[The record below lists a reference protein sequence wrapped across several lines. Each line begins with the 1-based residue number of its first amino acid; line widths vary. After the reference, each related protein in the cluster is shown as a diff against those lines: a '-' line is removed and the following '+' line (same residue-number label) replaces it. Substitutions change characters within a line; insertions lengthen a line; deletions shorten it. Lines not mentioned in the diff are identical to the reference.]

1 MPLRLYAILLR
12 LLPITLS
19 VLRDRRRW
27 LFAGRPLRRT
37 PEFHLRRADRMVEA
51 LAGLGPTFVKLAQ
64 LFAGRTDLIPEPYVS
79 ALGQLMDQVPPV
91 PGAAIRQVLI
101 DSYGMPPEQL
111 FEFFDM
117 EPLAAASLG
126 QVHRARYGGE
136 DVVVKVLRPG
146 VEELV
151 ARDVAAADRIL
162 SFVERRWPSP
172 HTRGLRGIVLEFA
185 RRVGDEMDFRLE
197 AEHARE
203 VRRNFEGNPHVAVP
217 RVIDGLVRQRALVL
231 EFMAGGR
238 IDRWMLAATGAG
250 DDARAAETLRRVIEI
265 YMRMMLVDG
274 LFHADPHPGNL
285 FVAPDGAVVILDFG
299 MVVRVP
305 RDQRWHLVQTVYA
318 AIKRDPD
325 GVIAGFHVLGL
336 VEPSASPGKIR
347 ELVLTLLDL
356 ADRYTTAPERVE
368 LLANEVMSTLY
379 DWPVVLPPDMVYFA
393 RTAALIEGLG
403 VRVDP
408 RFNAIVFATPV
419 ALQMRTEIIASLR
432 DDAIALGAPDPLGGA
447 LGAFLNSSFGQAVG
461 AVAERVLG
469 AERLARIP
477 EIVMAV
483 RRGAAQHTPHRPV
496 DPAGVGEPT
505 RPDPLV
511 SAAGLFGAVLGSA
524 TNFARAGLAAAT
536 AALPPRARALGEP
549 ERPAAPAPTGS
560 IPAAPPEIRP
570 STVLAEE
577 VPRLSSPDARG
588 E

>member
-1 MPLRLYAILLR
+1 MVETASPLPIAVRLVVILVR
-12 LLPITLS
+12 LLPLTLS
-19 VLRDRRRW
+19 VIRDRRRW
-27 LFAGRPLRRT
+27 LFAGGPVRRT
-37 PEFHLRRADRMVEA
+37 PAFHEQRAEAMVDD
-51 LAGLGPTFVKLAQ
+51 LARLGPTFVKLAQ
-64 LFAGRTDLIPEPYVS
+64 LFAGRTDLIPDPYVS
-79 ALGQLMDQVPPV
+79 ALGRLMDQVPPV
-91 PGAAIRQVLI
+91 PAAAIRRVLI
-101 DSYGMPPEQL
+101 ESYGMPPEEL
-111 FEFFDM
+111 FEQFDVT
-117 EPLAAASLG
+117 PLAAASLG

-151 ARDVAAADRIL
+151 AKDVAAADRIL
-162 SFVERRWPSP
+162 SFIERRWPSP

-203 VRRNFEGNPHVAVP
+203 VRRNFAGNAHVAVP

-231 EFMAGGR
+231 EFMEGGR
-238 IDRWMLAATGAG
+238 IDRWMLEASAAG
-250 DDARAAETLRRVIEI
+250 DAPRAAETLRRVIEI

-305 RDQRWHLVQTVYA
+305 REQRWHLVQTVYA
-318 AIKRDPD
+318 SIKRDPD
-325 GVIAGFHVLGL
+325 GVIAGFHALGL

-347 ELVLTLLDL
+347 ELVMTLLDL

-419 ALQMRTEIIASLR
+419 ALRMRAEIVASLR
-432 DDAIALGAPDPLGGA
+432 DDAAALGQPDPIGGA
-447 LGAFLNSSFGQAVG
+447 LGAFLGSPIGQAVG

-469 AERLARIP
+469 AERLARLP
-477 EIVMAV
+477 ELVLAV
-483 RRGAAQHTPHRPV
+483 RRGAARH
-496 DPAGVGEPT
+496 APT
-505 RPDPLV
+505 RSPSNGGASSTDPLI

-524 TNFARAGLAAAT
+524 TSLARAGLAAASD
-536 AALPPRARALGEP
+536 ALPPIGDARTPPPADRRQRALPPVVVIDPRSESEP
-549 ERPAAPAPTGS
+549 TS
-560 IPAAPPEIRP
+560 
-570 STVLAEE
+570 
-577 VPRLSSPDARG
+577 
-588 E
+588 